1 MIVDLSS
8 DIFIDEN
15 CIVDFREDLADAFPD
30 LNTIDINLKYPM
42 PDKTPHEKLEYY
54 WPKIV
59 DAVNVASS
67 CCGAYLNNSKWKLE
81 DDSIIVDVVQ
91 GAVFLMKYKKIDKL
105 IEDLINSRL
114 DIQMPV
120 RIREVPDIEFA
131 EKCEKATEFYTNMA
145 MKYVGANAE
154 KTEEEKKAEIPEN
167 SIGTV
172 APRPSCKLMT
182 IKFQKRKNTGKW
194 SVNTDKI
201 TEKLL
206 QYLKPWKRVERFMLR
221 VIFLLKRIMLSLKM
235 AR

>member
-1 MIVDLSS
+1 M
-8 DIFIDEN
+8 
-15 CIVDFREDLADAFPD
+15 
-30 LNTIDINLKYPM
+30 NTIDINLKYPM

-120 RIREVPDIEFA
+120 RFREVPDIEFA

-154 KTEEEKKAEIPEN
+154 KTEEEKKAE
-167 SIGTV
+167 
-172 APRPSCKLMT
+172 
-182 IKFQKRKNTGKW
+182 KRKQEVELHILAAA
-194 SVNTDKI
+194 SMTDAL
-201 TEKLL
+201 TEISKT
-206 QYLKPWKRVERFMLR
+206 YKKEHENVKF
-221 VIFLLKRIMLSLKM
+221 VFNF
-235 AR
+235 